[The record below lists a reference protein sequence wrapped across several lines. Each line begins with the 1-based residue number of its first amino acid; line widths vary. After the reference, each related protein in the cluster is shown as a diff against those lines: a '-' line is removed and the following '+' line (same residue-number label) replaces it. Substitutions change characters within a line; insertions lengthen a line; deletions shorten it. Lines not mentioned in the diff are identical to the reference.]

1 MNYLEEMKQLTNYEP
16 KYDYWNLF
24 DKMEKKWKAELKQM
38 LKTEFEVLKSKDLK
52 DEVVYQRL
60 TEFVMLLNW
69 RAWFHSD
76 NLDTDLSELYVSYRD
91 RLHSWCCS
99 HLKGEWASYYFRT
112 TD

>member
-1 MNYLEEMKQLTNYEP
+1 MNYLEEMKQLTNFEP

-24 DKMEKKWKAELKQM
+24 EKMEKKWEKELKQM
-38 LKTEFEVLKSKDLK
+38 LKTEFEVIKATDLRIA
-52 DEVVYQRL
+52 ENYQKL

-69 RAWFHSD
+69 RAWFHSENGD
-76 NLDTDLSELYVSYRD
+76 IDLSETYVKLRD